1 MDAQVRAYA
10 RGDRREPS
18 VALVVVTRDRPDLL
32 ARYTLPSLKRISW
45 EPAEIVIVDQS
56 AGPETYEL
64 VGDQPGARVL
74 RSAPG
79 LSRGRNLAVAETDT
93 PFIVFTDDDV
103 EFGPGWLQ
111 RVERLFDEPA
121 VGAVCGRGVDSLGR
135 PLPFKP
141 EGLYRYPT
149 SPFGLGHGF
158 NVAFRRAA
166 LEQAGPFDERLG
178 SGAPVPAAED
188 TDMLYRVM
196 KAGWAARC
204 DDGITVRHHSWRNAE
219 QERAAHRNY
228 GLGFAAQTAKHLR
241 KRDLAAAR
249 MAASEITGHMF
260 WLAVSAA
267 RRDRA
272 GVELQL
278 AWSQGALAGIRV
290 LREGLPSVP
299 APPPE
304 PMPLERS
311 RKDGRFTRT
320 MSVRQAL

>member
-1 MDAQVRAYA
+1 MDANVRAYA
-10 RGDRREPS
+10 GVKKRRPN

-32 ARYTLPSLKRISW
+32 ARYTLPSLERISC

-56 AGPETYEL
+56 AGPDTYEL
-64 VGDQPGARVL
+64 VSDLPGVRVL

-79 LSRGRNLAVAETDT
+79 LSRGRNLAVAETDS

-103 EFGPGWLQ
+103 EFGPGWLE
-111 RVERLFDEPA
+111 RVERLFDEPT

-141 EGLYRYPT
+141 AGTYRYPA

-166 LEQAGPFDERLG
+166 LEQVGPFDERLG
-178 SGAPVPAAED
+178 AGAPVPAAED

-204 DDGITVRHHSWRNAE
+204 DDGITVRHHSWRSAE

-228 GLGFAAQTAKHLR
+228 GVGFAAQTAKHLR

-249 MAASEITGHMF
+249 VAASEVAGHLF

-267 RRDRA
+267 RGDRSA
-272 GVELQL
+272 LVLQL
-278 AWSQGALAGIRV
+278 SWGQGAFAGARV
-290 LREGLPSVP
+290 LRQGLPSVP
-299 APPPE
+299 PPPE
-304 PMPLERS
+304 PLPLEPS
-311 RKDGRFTRT
+311 REDGRFRRT
-320 MSVRQAL
+320 MSARQAL